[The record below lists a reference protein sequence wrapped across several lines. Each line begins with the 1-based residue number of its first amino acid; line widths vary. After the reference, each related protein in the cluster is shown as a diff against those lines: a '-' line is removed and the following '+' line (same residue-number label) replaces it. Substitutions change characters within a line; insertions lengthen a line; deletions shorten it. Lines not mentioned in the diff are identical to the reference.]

1 MNVRFTLKKDEF
13 LASEFSMKTCRH
25 FFRGM
30 SSGSLAFYLAFGMP
44 TGIAAPGKTAEETT
58 SRQNILPRINTNT
71 DLGIKISGAI
81 DIKELLKLVTVENGD
96 NWLSIIKRLELLQK
110 NLFEGSRQATL
121 RDLLIESINNNPQLA
136 IAFESIQS
144 QDALL
149 ASAKRQWSPTA
160 GISASAG
167 YSWETLSNVPL
178 NEPSVSIQASPSSSY
193 TNNSVL
199 TSALSISWFPFL
211 ATRQPLIRSQ
221 AAALDQQKL
230 LFSVAA
236 RDTILNT
243 QLAYTS
249 VQKGIELV
257 QAFSSIIET
266 DLTIVD
272 QIRKNKQAG
281 LSSEADVEQQKT
293 QLYQDLI
300 TLIGAYI
307 SLDRAQNELGKA
319 IGQTKHQ
326 YIIPQDQ
333 FVPVGSWDQ
342 TLNETIN
349 MALKM
354 REEIKASEKLAE
366 SLSWNARKIIASY
379 LPSISLTAN
388 GSVLISNGI
397 IAQELWGLDP
407 SINKQITTTP
417 ALAANLT
424 WKFFDGGVNLSL
436 ARSQE
441 RLAKQ
446 ALDTARLQE
455 TQISADAASSFADY
469 SNSQISILSAK
480 KAVQAANNAIAI
492 YRVRYSL
499 GVDTIT
505 PLVLSIKSLSDSTS
519 SLASAVELYNN
530 SVNRLY
536 RNTSTWPDYTGFSL
550 SDVLI
555 IQINKSRP

>member
-1 MNVRFTLKKDEF
+1 MKIKSKKRKRWIRG
-13 LASEFSMKTCRH
+13 LRSGSVAICLVLGASTALAAPSKASENT
-25 FFRGM
+25 
-30 SSGSLAFYLAFGMP
+30 
-44 TGIAAPGKTAEETT
+44 TATK
-58 SRQNILPRINTNT
+58 NILPKININT
-71 DLGIKISGAI
+71 DLGIKIGSSI
-81 DIKELLKLVTVENGD
+81 SIRELLKLVSIESGD
-96 NWLSIIKRLELLQK
+96 DWLDIIKRLEFLQK

-121 RDLLIESINNNPQLA
+121 RDLLVESVNNNPQLA
-136 IAFESIQS
+136 VAFESIQS
-144 QDALL
+144 QDALV
-149 ASAKRQWSPTA
+149 ASAKRQWNPTA

-167 YSWETLSNVPL
+167 YSWQTLSNFPL
-178 NEPSVSIQASPSSSY
+178 NQPSVSIQASPSSTY
-193 TNNSVL
+193 TDNSVL
-199 TSALSISWFPFL
+199 NSSLSLSWYPFL

-221 AAALDQQKL
+221 VAALDQQKL

-249 VQKGIELV
+249 VQKGIELI
-257 QAFSSIIET
+257 QAFSSIVET
-266 DLTIVD
+266 DIAIVN

-300 TLIGAYI
+300 TLISAYT
-307 SLDRAQNELGKA
+307 SLDSAQNELGKA
-319 IGQTKHQ
+319 LGQVGHQ

-342 TLNETIN
+342 TLNQTID

-354 REEIKASEKLAE
+354 REEIKASAKLAE
-366 SLSWNARKIIASY
+366 SLSWNAKKIIASY

-388 GSVLISNGI
+388 TSILANNGI
-397 IAQELWGLDP
+397 IAQELWGLSP

-417 ALAANLT
+417 ALSANIT
-424 WKFFDGGVNLSL
+424 WNFYDGGVNLSL

-455 TQISADAASSFADY
+455 TQISADAATSFTNY
-469 SNSQISILSAK
+469 SNSQISILSAR
-480 KAVQAANNAIAI
+480 KAVQAAKNATAI
-492 YRVRYSL
+492 YRVRYSF

-505 PLVLSIKSLSDSTS
+505 PLVLSIKSLSDSTT
-519 SLASAVELYNN
+519 SLASAIELYNN
-530 SVNRLY
+530 SINRLY
-536 RNTSTWPDYTGFSL
+536 RNTSTWPDYTGVSL

-555 IQINKSRP
+555 IQLKKNRP

>member
-1 MNVRFTLKKDEF
+1 
-13 LASEFSMKTCRH
+13 MKIKTENRKRWI
-25 FFRGM
+25 RGLR
-30 SSGSLAFYLAFGMP
+30 SGSVAICLVFGVS
-44 TGIAAPGKTAEETT
+44 TALAAPSKTSENTT
-58 SRQNILPRINTNT
+58 ATKNILPKININT
-71 DLGIKISGAI
+71 DLGIKIGSSI
-81 DIKELLKLVTVENGD
+81 NIRELLKLVSIESGD
-96 NWLSIIKRLELLQK
+96 DWLDIIKRLEFLQK
-110 NLFEGSRQATL
+110 NLFEGARQATL
-121 RDLLIESINNNPQLA
+121 RDLLVESVNNNPQLA
-136 IAFESIQS
+136 VAFESIQS
-144 QDALL
+144 QDALV
-149 ASAKRQWSPTA
+149 ASAKRQWNPTA

-167 YSWETLSNVPL
+167 YSWQTLSNFPL
-178 NEPSVSIQASPSSSY
+178 NQPSVSIQASPSSTY
-193 TNNSVL
+193 TDNSVL
-199 TSALSISWFPFL
+199 NSSLSLSWYPFL

-249 VQKGIELV
+249 VQKGIELI
-257 QAFSSIIET
+257 QAFSSIVET
-266 DLTIVD
+266 DITIVN

-300 TLIGAYI
+300 TLIGAYT
-307 SLDRAQNELGKA
+307 SLDSAQNELGKA
-319 IGQTKHQ
+319 LGQVGHQ

-342 TLNETIN
+342 TLNQTID

-354 REEIKASEKLAE
+354 REEIKASAKLAE
-366 SLSWNARKIIASY
+366 SLSWNAKKIIASY

-388 GSVLISNGI
+388 TSILANNGI
-397 IAQELWGLDP
+397 IAQELWGLSP

-417 ALAANLT
+417 ALSANIT
-424 WKFFDGGVNLSL
+424 WNFYDGGVNLSL

-455 TQISADAASSFADY
+455 TQISADAATSFTNY
-469 SNSQISILSAK
+469 SNSQISILSAR
-480 KAVQAANNAIAI
+480 KAVQAAKSATAI

-505 PLVLSIKSLSDSTS
+505 PLVLSIKSLSDSTT
-519 SLASAVELYNN
+519 SLASAIELYNN
-530 SVNRLY
+530 SINRLY
-536 RNTSTWPDYTGFSL
+536 RNTSTWPDYAGVSL

-555 IQINKSRP
+555 IQLKKNRP

>member
-1 MNVRFTLKKDEF
+1 
-13 LASEFSMKTCRH
+13 
-25 FFRGM
+25 M
-30 SSGSLAFYLAFGMP
+30 SYGSLATCLALGVSNA
-44 TGIAAPGKTAEETT
+44 IAAPGKPSNNTT
-58 SRQNILPRINTNT
+58 SIQDVLPRINTNMN
-71 DLGIKISGAI
+71 LGIKIGNSI
-81 DIKELLKLVTVENGD
+81 NIKELMKLVRVEKGD
-96 NWLSIIKRLELLQK
+96 NWLDIIKQLEILQK
-110 NLFEGSRQATL
+110 NLFKSSRQATL
-121 RDLLIESINNNPQLA
+121 RELLIESVNNNPQLA
-136 IAFESIQS
+136 VAFESIQS
-144 QDALL
+144 QDALV
-149 ASAKRQWSPTA
+149 ASAKRQWNPTV

-167 YSWETLSNVPL
+167 YSWQTLANFPL
-178 NEPSVSIQASPSSSY
+178 NQPSASIQASPPSTY
-193 TNNSVL
+193 TDNSVL
-199 TSALSISWFPFL
+199 NSSLSITWLPFL
-211 ATRQPLIRSQ
+211 ATRQPLVRSQ
-221 AAALDQQKL
+221 SAALDQQKL

-257 QAFSSIIET
+257 QAFSSIVET
-266 DLTIVD
+266 DIVIVD

-293 QLYQDLI
+293 QLYQDLV
-300 TLIGAYI
+300 TLISAYT
-307 SLDRAQNELGKA
+307 SLNRAQSELGKA
-319 IGQTKHQ
+319 LGQTEHQ

-366 SLSWNARKIIASY
+366 SLNWNARKIIASY
-379 LPSISLTAN
+379 LPSISLNAN
-388 GSVLISNGI
+388 GSLLASNGI
-397 IAQELWGLDP
+397 IAQELWGLSP

-417 ALAANLT
+417 ALAANIT
-424 WKFFDGGVNLSL
+424 WNFYDGGVNLSL

-455 TQISADAASSFADY
+455 TQISTDAASSFTDY
-469 SNSQISILSAK
+469 SNSQISIISAK
-480 KAVQAANNAIAI
+480 KAVQAAKNATAI
-492 YRVRYSL
+492 YRVRYSF

-536 RNTSTWPDYTGFSL
+536 RNTSTWPDYTGVSL
-550 SDVLI
+550 FEVLM
-555 IQINKSRP
+555 IQLKKSRP

>member
-1 MNVRFTLKKDEF
+1 MSLSIKNCK
-13 LASEFSMKTCRH
+13 H
-25 FFRGM
+25 FIWGL
-30 SSGSLAFYLAFGMP
+30 SSGSLAICLALGVSNA
-44 TGIAAPGKTAEETT
+44 IAAPGKPSNNNTT
-58 SRQNILPRINTNT
+58 SIQKILPRINTNM
-71 DLGIKISGAI
+71 DLGIKIGNTI
-81 DIKELLKLVTVENGD
+81 NIKELLKLVSIENED
-96 NWLSIIKRLELLQK
+96 NWLDIIKRLELLQK

-121 RDLLIESINNNPQLA
+121 RDLLIESVNNNPQLA
-136 IAFESIQS
+136 VAFESIQS
-144 QDALL
+144 QDALV
-149 ASAKRQWSPTA
+149 ASAKRQWNPTV

-167 YSWETLSNVPL
+167 YSWQTFTNFPL
-178 NEPSVSIQASPSSSY
+178 NRPSVSIQASPSSTY

-199 TSALSISWFPFL
+199 NSSLSISWFPFL

-257 QAFSSIIET
+257 QAFSSIVET
-266 DLTIVD
+266 DIVIVD
-272 QIRKNKQAG
+272 QIRKNKEAG
-281 LSSEADVEQQKT
+281 LSSQADVEQQKT

-300 TLIGAYI
+300 TLISAYT
-307 SLDRAQNELGKA
+307 SLDRAQNELGKTL
-319 IGQTKHQ
+319 GQTEQQ

-354 REEIKASEKLAE
+354 REEIKASAKLAE

-379 LPSISLTAN
+379 LPSISLSAN
-388 GSVLISNGI
+388 GTYLASNGI
-397 IAQELWGLDP
+397 IAQELWGLNP

-417 ALAANLT
+417 ALAANIT
-424 WKFFDGGVNLSL
+424 WNFYDGGVNFSL

-455 TQISADAASSFADY
+455 TQISADAASSFTDY

-480 KAVQAANNAIAI
+480 KAVQAAKNATAI

-499 GVDTIT
+499 GVDPIT

-536 RNTSTWPDYTGFSL
+536 RNTSTWPDYMGVSL
-550 SDVLI
+550 SDVLM
-555 IQINKSRP
+555 IQLNKGRP

>member
-1 MNVRFTLKKDEF
+1 
-13 LASEFSMKTCRH
+13 MKIKTENRKRWI
-25 FFRGM
+25 RGLR
-30 SSGSLAFYLAFGMP
+30 SGSVAICLVFGVS
-44 TGIAAPGKTAEETT
+44 TALAAPSKTSENTT
-58 SRQNILPRINTNT
+58 ATKNILPKININT
-71 DLGIKISGAI
+71 DLGIKIGSSI
-81 DIKELLKLVTVENGD
+81 NIRELLKLVSIESGD
-96 NWLSIIKRLELLQK
+96 DWLDIIKRLEFLQK
-110 NLFEGSRQATL
+110 NLFEGARQATL
-121 RDLLIESINNNPQLA
+121 RDLLVESVNNNPQLA
-136 IAFESIQS
+136 VAFESIQS
-144 QDALL
+144 QDALV
-149 ASAKRQWSPTA
+149 ASAKRQWNPTA

-167 YSWETLSNVPL
+167 YSWQTLSNFPL
-178 NEPSVSIQASPSSSY
+178 NQPSVSIQASPSSTY
-193 TNNSVL
+193 TDNSVL
-199 TSALSISWFPFL
+199 NSSLSLSWYPFL

-249 VQKGIELV
+249 VQKGIELI
-257 QAFSSIIET
+257 QAFSSIVET
-266 DLTIVD
+266 DITIVN

-300 TLIGAYI
+300 TLIGAYT
-307 SLDRAQNELGKA
+307 SLDSAQNELGKA
-319 IGQTKHQ
+319 LGQVGHQ

-354 REEIKASEKLAE
+354 REEIKASAKLAE
-366 SLSWNARKIIASY
+366 SLSWNAKKIIASY

-388 GSVLISNGI
+388 TSILANNGI
-397 IAQELWGLDP
+397 IAQELWGLSP

-417 ALAANLT
+417 ALSANIT
-424 WKFFDGGVNLSL
+424 WNFYDGGVNLSL

-455 TQISADAASSFADY
+455 TQISADAATSFTNY
-469 SNSQISILSAK
+469 SNSQISILSAR
-480 KAVQAANNAIAI
+480 KAVQAAKSATAI

-505 PLVLSIKSLSDSTS
+505 PLVLSIKSLSDSTT
-519 SLASAVELYNN
+519 SLASAIELYNN
-530 SVNRLY
+530 SINRLY
-536 RNTSTWPDYTGFSL
+536 RNTSTWPDYAGVSL

-555 IQINKSRP
+555 IQLKKNRP

>member
-1 MNVRFTLKKDEF
+1 
-13 LASEFSMKTCRH
+13 MKIKTKNRK
-25 FFRGM
+25 RWIRRL
-30 SSGSLAFYLAFGMP
+30 SSGSVAICLVFGVS
-44 TGIAAPGKTAEETT
+44 TALAAPSKIPGNTTATK
-58 SRQNILPRINTNT
+58 NILPKININT
-71 DLGIKISGAI
+71 DLGIKIGSSI
-81 DIKELLKLVTVENGD
+81 NIRELLKLVSIDSGD
-96 NWLSIIKRLELLQK
+96 DWLDIIKRLEFLQK
-110 NLFEGSRQATL
+110 NLFENSRQATL
-121 RDLLIESINNNPQLA
+121 RDLLVESVNNNPQLA
-136 IAFESIQS
+136 VAFESIQS
-144 QDALL
+144 QDALV
-149 ASAKRQWSPTA
+149 ASAKRQWNPTV

-167 YSWETLSNVPL
+167 YSWETLSNFPL
-178 NEPSVSIQASPSSSY
+178 NQPSASIQTSPSSSY
-193 TNNSVL
+193 TDNSVL
-199 TSALSISWFPFL
+199 NSSLNISWFPFL

-257 QAFSSIIET
+257 QAFSSIVET
-266 DLTIVD
+266 DIVIVD

-300 TLIGAYI
+300 TLISAYT

-319 IGQTKHQ
+319 LGQTEQQ

-354 REEIKASEKLAE
+354 REEIKASAKLAE

-388 GSVLISNGI
+388 TSILANNGI
-397 IAQELWGLDP
+397 IAQELWGLSP

-417 ALAANLT
+417 TLSANIT
-424 WKFFDGGVNLSL
+424 WNFYDGGVNLSL
-436 ARSQE
+436 AKSQE

-455 TQISADAASSFADY
+455 TQISADAASSFTDY

-480 KAVQAANNAIAI
+480 KAVQAAKNATAI

-536 RNTSTWPDYTGFSL
+536 RNTSTWPDYTGVSL
-550 SDVLI
+550 SDVLM
-555 IQINKSRP
+555 IQLNKSRP